1 MDFFDKL
8 GKQASKTY
16 KYTAQ
21 KTSKLAREAKLKMQ
35 MNEHKDEIEDLYLQ
49 IGKKLYEHHVKD
61 KGLDIDI
68 EAVLEEYCI
77 QIDELCDRIEEERKE
92 ILTLKD
98 KKQCPNCFCE
108 IELDYNYCP
117 NCGDE
122 QNEEFARV
130 EENIKEL
137 YKEEQIKEEK
147 LKEDSTD

>member
-16 KYTAQ
+16 EYTTK

-35 MNEHKDEIEDLYLQ
+35 MNEHKGKIEELYEE
-49 IGKKLYEHHVKD
+49 IGKKMYEHHVND
-61 KGLDIDI
+61 QALDIDI
-68 EAVLEEYCI
+68 ESVLEEYCI

-92 ILTLKD
+92 LLTLRE

-122 QNEEFARV
+122 Q
-130 EENIKEL
+130 
-137 YKEEQIKEEK
+137 
-147 LKEDSTD
+147 KEDNDF

>member
-16 KYTAQ
+16 EYTTK

-35 MNEHKDEIEDLYLQ
+35 MNEHKGKIEELYEEM
-49 IGKKLYEHHVKD
+49 GKKMYEHHVND
-61 KGLDIDI
+61 QALDIDI
-68 EAVLEEYCI
+68 ESVLEEYCI

-92 ILTLKD
+92 LLTLRE

-122 QNEEFARV
+122 QKQDNDF
-130 EENIKEL
+130 
-137 YKEEQIKEEK
+137 
-147 LKEDSTD
+147 